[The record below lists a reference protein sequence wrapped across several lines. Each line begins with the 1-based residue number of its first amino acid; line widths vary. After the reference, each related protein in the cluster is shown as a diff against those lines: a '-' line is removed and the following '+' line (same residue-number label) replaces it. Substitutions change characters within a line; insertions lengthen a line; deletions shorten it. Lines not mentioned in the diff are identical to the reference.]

1 MRKFRKPPPK
11 SIFCSLG
18 GGDTLLVSPAE
29 EQIASWPG
37 GEVTAAWLS
46 LLCAVQDKEE
56 AFGSPLPGKGSL
68 QTGESKEEGR
78 SGAATAPG
86 SRRGQSGTKERL
98 RKRSPR
104 KHVSNTHICTQ
115 THIHRE
121 AGIILGHAL
130 QAVAVERLIPADI
143 VEEVDRSEMIPHE
156 VYGAHFVSWSD
167 TIFSGVRPGAVY
179 Q

>member
-1 MRKFRKPPPK
+1 M
-11 SIFCSLG
+11 
-18 GGDTLLVSPAE
+18 LVSSAE

-56 AFGSPLPGKGSL
+56 AFGFSCGELPLPSAARCRGRVASKPENPKRKADLEQL
-68 QTGESKEEGR
+68 QHQ
-78 SGAATAPG
+78 APG
-86 SRRGQSGTKERL
+86 EERAAQRRDSGRGVLGNT
-98 RKRSPR
+98 SP
-104 KHVSNTHICTQ
+104 THICTQ